1 MESRHVHGVPDIQAG
16 ASAWGSIICDHEALP
31 YRRLISGADRMWIM
45 RNAVNLLSKTRIDVL
60 DSVATLLDRLSRSAE
75 WDIQM
80 SGERTVNGE
89 QDTAPQ
95 TKPKQTRQRSTVPF
109 AYIDLQGVMEV
120 AVAIHEHVG
129 NGDCDE
135 HQLSAWLRK
144 SQKSSG
150 FRSVW
155 STARLFGL
163 IETENSRFRLSLL
176 GRRAVDPAQ
185 ERNAKAKAFLT
196 VPLYDA
202 VFEKYKGGVL
212 PPAAAL
218 EREIVE
224 IGVAEK
230 QKRTARQ
237 VLERSA
243 QYAGFFEHGKDR
255 LVMPGI
261 SPDERRE
268 PPKTDE
274 SERRGSGDKG
284 GGGDGETPRHPLIE
298 GMFQSLPP
306 NGQSWTLEEAADWL
320 HAAAYNLRFAYK
332 LKGKITVDIKIEPP
346 AGAVHIGA
354 TTHDASVRESTK
366 LGGEC

>member
-1 MESRHVHGVPDIQAG
+1 
-16 ASAWGSIICDHEALP
+16 
-31 YRRLISGADRMWIM
+31 
-45 RNAVNLLSKTRIDVL
+45 
-60 DSVATLLDRLSRSAE
+60 
-75 WDIQM
+75 M
-80 SGERTVNGE
+80 SGEHTANTE

-109 AYIDLQGVMEV
+109 AYIDLQGVMDV

-129 NGDCDE
+129 SGDCDE
-135 HQLSAWLRK
+135 HQLSAWLKK

-150 FRSVW
+150 FRGLW
-155 STARLFGL
+155 STARLFGI
-163 IETENSRFRLSLL
+163 IEAETGRFRLSPL

-185 ERNAKAKAFLT
+185 ERDAKAKAFLT
-196 VPLYDA
+196 VPLYNA

-230 QKRTARQ
+230 QKHTARL

-255 LVMPGI
+255 LVMPGVA
-261 SPDERRE
+261 PDERRE
-268 PPKTDE
+268 PAKTDE
-274 SERRGSGDKG
+274 SERRESPRGKGS
-284 GGGDGETPRHPLIE
+284 GGDGENPRHPLIE

-332 LKGKITVDIKIEPP
+332 LKGKITVDIKVEQP
-346 AGAVHIGA
+346 AG
-354 TTHDASVRESTK
+354 
-366 LGGEC
+366 